1 MMGGVLMGKSN
12 SLVVIGAQWGDEGKG
27 KVIDYLAGKADV
39 VARFQGGNNA
49 GHTVV
54 YGANIFKLHHVPSG
68 ILSRETLCLLGNGM
82 VVDPL
87 VLIEEL
93 AELEKR
99 GIDTSGL
106 RISGKAHLNM
116 LYHRLLD
123 EANEKLLGEKKIGTT
138 GRGIGPAYADKIMR
152 RGIRAVELTGFAR
165 FRERL
170 SEILPL
176 QNRFLQEIYGHEGFE
191 LDELAELYR
200 PAIDKLGPL
209 VTDGSQLMAEKL
221 DGGKKV
227 LFEGAQGTLLDI
239 DHGTYPYVT
248 SSSTVAAAAASG
260 CGIGPRHIS
269 QVLGVIKAYTT
280 RVGEGPF
287 PTEDHGEA
295 GEQLRTRG
303 HEFGTTTGRP
313 RRCGWFDSVI
323 SRYAATINGLTGLA
337 VTKLDVLSG
346 MDSVNMAVAYRCRG
360 KEIRNFPISLEEL
373 KECTPVYESF
383 PGWDED
389 ISRVRRVEDLPAAAR
404 RFLDAMEEN
413 TGVNVELVSVG
424 PDRSQ
429 TIIYRSSNLETW
441 IASGS
446 KKNN

>member
-1 MMGGVLMGKSN
+1 MKKSN
-12 SLVVIGAQWGDEGKG
+12 SLAVVGAQWGDEGKG
-27 KVIDYLAGKADV
+27 KVIDYLASVADV

-68 ILSRETLCLLGNGM
+68 ILNAGTLCLLGNGM

-87 VLIEEL
+87 VLVEEL
-93 AELEKR
+93 AELQKR
-99 GIDTSGL
+99 GIDTSNL

-116 LYHRLLD
+116 AYHKDLD

-152 RGIRAVELTGFAR
+152 RGIRAIDMTAYER

-170 SEILPL
+170 AGILPL
-176 QNRFLQEIYGHEGFE
+176 QNRFLKEIYDHAGYD

-200 PAIDKLGPL
+200 PALEKLGPM
-209 VTDGSQLMAEKL
+209 VADSSQLLVENL
-221 DGGKKV
+221 NGGKKV
-227 LFEGAQGTLLDI
+227 LFEGAQGALLDI

-248 SSSTVAAAAASG
+248 SSSTVAAAAATG
-260 CGIGPRHIS
+260 NGIGPQHIS
-269 QVLGVIKAYTT
+269 QALGVIKAYTT

-287 PTEDHGEA
+287 PTEDHTEA
-295 GEQLRTRG
+295 GDQLRERG
-303 HEFGTTTGRP
+303 NEYGTTTGRP
-313 RRCGWFDSVI
+313 RRCGWFDGVI
-323 SRYAATINGLTGLA
+323 ARYAAMVNGLTGLA

-346 MDSVNMAVAYRCRG
+346 MDEVNMAVSYRCG
-360 KEIRNFPISLEEL
+360 EEVINNFPLSIEEL
-373 KECTPVYESF
+373 KECEPVYRSF

-389 ISRVRRVEDLPAAAR
+389 ISRARRLEDLPAAAR
-404 RFLDAMEEN
+404 NFLDAIEESV
-413 TGVNVELVSVG
+413 GIKIELVSVG

-429 TIIYRSSNLETW
+429 TIICKGSNLESW
-441 IASGS
+441 IASGQQ
-446 KKNN
+446 KKS